1 MNKKNVVFKCY
12 SSGDSEENMLYVNSS
27 HINKITAKSGKLGDT
42 PYVKLFVEYY
52 DVEFCVN
59 NLFICDTIEP
69 VENDD

>member
-1 MNKKNVVFKCY
+1 MDKKNVVFKCY

-27 HINKITAKSGKLGDT
+27 YINKITAKSGKDN
-42 PYVKLFVEYY
+42 YVKLFVEYY

-59 NLFICDTIEP
+59 NLFICDTIEQ

>member
-1 MNKKNVVFKCY
+1 MDKKNVVFKCY

-27 HINKITAKSGKLGDT
+27 HINKITAKSGKDN
-42 PYVKLFVEYY
+42 YVKLFVEYY

>member
-1 MNKKNVVFKCY
+1 MDKKNVVFKCY

-52 DVEFCVN
+52 DVEFCVS
-59 NLFICDTIEP
+59 NLFICDTIEQ
-69 VENDD
+69 VETDD